1 MTRARTKAAARR
13 ARKAMARA
21 KGKSEVTLPE
31 APWQPPQDNT
41 PTPER
46 QAKGSYRVGTG
57 KRVWQD
63 DDATP
68 LRRALRLRKL
78 DLRQVEAG
86 EWMEALQRALSGSPG
101 QRSCLDFSPRGGG
114 ETESERVV
122 RLTRLHDDARS
133 ALTAEQRAVIRSVC
147 YLHHP
152 IGSHRQTYRRFRLLT
167 EGLNALADMREGRLR
182 KAA

>member
-1 MTRARTKAAARR
+1 MAA
-13 ARKAMARA
+13 
-21 KGKSEVTLPE
+21 
-31 APWQPPQDNT
+31 PQDNT

-78 DLRQVEAG
+78 ELRQVEAG

-114 ETESERVV
+114 ETESERAV
-122 RLTRLHDDARS
+122 RLVRLHDDARA
-133 ALTAEQRAVIRSVC
+133 ALSPEQRAVIRSVC

-152 IGSHRQTYRRFRLLT
+152 IGKMQPDRRRYRVLSD
-167 EGLNALADMREGRLR
+167 GLSAIADMREGTVR